1 MDERD
6 FDLFLNLAREK
17 ETPQRLYLVFAEKEF
32 ATEDEIATGQA
43 LASNFTIRPVM
54 YTDKPLSKLTNFVEM
69 LDESLQNGQAWDI
82 VYVTAGEDKGLTAEF
97 VEDRLEHMVK
107 RIEEGEADLFVA
119 FTQMGDVYRA
129 GKVSDQH

>member
-6 FDLFLNLAREK
+6 FDLFLKHAREK
-17 ETPQRLYLVFAEKEF
+17 GTPQRLYLVFAEKEF
-32 ATEDEIATGQA
+32 ASEDEIAAGQA

-82 VYVTAGEDKGLTAEF
+82 VYVTAGQDKGLTAEF

-119 FTQMGDVYRA
+119 FTQMGDVYRV
-129 GKVSDQH
+129 GKASDLH